1 MAVMSFKMVE
11 KTEKLLD
18 RVVGQLQESI
28 VENKLELD
36 IGDLENVVA
45 GAERKVKVVLAG
57 QYSAGKSSIIKMLTG
72 NKEIAIGEAIT
83 TQISTVYQWNGVEIM
98 DTPGIATGY
107 RPDHDAIAKQ
117 AISQAD
123 LLLFVITNEGFDS
136 LLVECFRKLAYELP
150 DIKSGQQ
157 KGMGK
162 LPEMMLV
169 FNKMDRFGNTQ
180 ENHQILLE
188 DVYTSLDMDA
198 DCQLPICFLS
208 AESYLDSLEEDDE
221 ETRQELLERSGYDSF
236 VATLNNFISAKGI
249 IGRQIA
255 PVQLAEGMLQD
266 AIQLLSGK
274 TGDVD
279 IDAADALLA
288 KTIRTLRRLSTRGT
302 IAIEDVFAQYASEIR
317 AYGHS
322 ISDNLGVTED
332 AVDESAIN
340 HHLRDISRRCNSDL
354 ELKMQDLCDEME
366 QELSNIQQSGLGY
379 ELQVRL
385 DSGLSNNPESSNM
398 ANSVVKGIAGCKD
411 LVKGLDTNMIKSIAH
426 IFNYKFKPWGAVKL
440 LNGLQ
445 KWVPIAGDVLNIAV
459 ELHGQYQQSENQRKL
474 REAKNNIVSTFN
486 ELADGFEQDGIT
498 FAREKFAL
506 PVRDILAGQEEAKA
520 ELDAMKKNK
529 KECVTNMQQLVKECR
544 DLQWEI
550 RKESRGNING

>member
-1 MAVMSFKMVE
+1 MATMSFRMVE

-28 VENKLELD
+28 LENNMELD
-36 IGDLENVVA
+36 ISNLENVVA
-45 GAERKVKVVLAG
+45 GDERKVKVVLAG

-72 NKEIAIGEAIT
+72 NKDIAIGEAIT
-83 TQISTVYQWNGVEIM
+83 TQTSTVYQWNGVEIM

-107 RPDHDAIAKQ
+107 RPDHDAIARQ

-123 LLLFVITNEGFDS
+123 LLIFVITNEGFDS

-150 DIKSGQQ
+150 DVKGGQP

-180 ENHQILLE
+180 ENHQVLLE
-188 DVYTSLDMDA
+188 DVYNSLNMDA

-221 ETRQELLERSGYDSF
+221 ETRQELLERSGYDGF

-249 IGRQIA
+249 IGRQIT
-255 PVQLAEGMLQD
+255 PVQLAEGMLQE

-288 KTIRTLRRLSTRGT
+288 KTIRTLRRVETRGR
-302 IAIEDVFAQYASEIR
+302 IAIEDLFAQYASEIR

-354 ELKMQDLCDEME
+354 ELKMQDLFDEME

-398 ANSVVKGIAGCKD
+398 ANNVMKGLANCKD

-445 KWVPIAGDVLNIAV
+445 KWVPIAGDLLNIAV

-498 FAREKFAL
+498 FAREKFSA
-506 PVRDILAGQEEAKA
+506 PVRDILNSQEEAKVA
-520 ELDAMKKNK
+520 LDAMKKNK
-529 KECVTNMQQLVKECR
+529 KACVTDMQQLVKECR
-544 DLQWEI
+544 NLQWEI
-550 RKESRGNING
+550 RKESRGNIDG

>member
-1 MAVMSFKMVE
+1 M
-11 KTEKLLD
+11 
-18 RVVGQLQESI
+18 
-28 VENKLELD
+28 
-36 IGDLENVVA
+36 
-45 GAERKVKVVLAG
+45 
-57 QYSAGKSSIIKMLTG
+57 
-72 NKEIAIGEAIT
+72 
-83 TQISTVYQWNGVEIM
+83 
-98 DTPGIATGY
+98 
-107 RPDHDAIAKQ
+107 
-117 AISQAD
+117 
-123 LLLFVITNEGFDS
+123 
-136 LLVECFRKLAYELP
+136 
-150 DIKSGQQ
+150 
-157 KGMGK
+157 
-162 LPEMMLV
+162 
-169 FNKMDRFGNTQ
+169 
-180 ENHQILLE
+180 
-188 DVYTSLDMDA
+188 
-198 DCQLPICFLS
+198 
-208 AESYLDSLEEDDE
+208 
-221 ETRQELLERSGYDSF
+221 ERSGYDSF

-445 KWVPIAGDVLNIAV
+445 KWVPIAGDVLNIAA
-459 ELHGQYQQSENQRKL
+459 ELHDQYQQSENQRKL

-520 ELDAMKKNK
+520 ELDDMKSTIYANVLTLMGIMVAIFSLVSVNFSNAITSSISLKQLALVNIALTLCIVVLLVSVVFIVNHSRK
-529 KECVTNMQQLVKECR
+529 KWFTFVYFLIIVALAIAVACLVF
-544 DLQWEI
+544 
-550 RKESRGNING
+550 